1 MKKEKLRKLSD
12 NELLLLQKKLKTVTT
27 LLALVLIILFITSIY
42 VNISNRVNSL
52 LLITPL
58 ALIPIVVMNTNY
70 LKNIKQEK
78 ENRKLE

>member
-12 NELLLLQKKLKTVTT
+12 NELLLLQKKLKTITT

-42 VNISNRVNSL
+42 VNISNQINSL

-58 ALIPIVVMNTNY
+58 ALIPIVVINTNY